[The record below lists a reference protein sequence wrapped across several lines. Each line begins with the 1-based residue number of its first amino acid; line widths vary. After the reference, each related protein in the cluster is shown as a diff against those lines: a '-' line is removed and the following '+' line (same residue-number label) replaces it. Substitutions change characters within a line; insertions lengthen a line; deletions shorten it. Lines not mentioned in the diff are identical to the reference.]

1 MLTRGPPGPNPKD
14 LLDESSCFDATNRC
28 KDDTSK
34 NRMGSFTSGSPRL
47 FIFRYLS
54 ELSKEVGN
62 LSHGSDEISGLQVLT
77 QDVFKR

>member
-1 MLTRGPPGPNPKD
+1 
-14 LLDESSCFDATNRC
+14 
-28 KDDTSK
+28 
-34 NRMGSFTSGSPRL
+34 MGSFTSDSPRL
-47 FIFRYLS
+47 FILRYLS